1 MKKAAFRDWTLTKL
15 DKAFG
20 LRQVRVSEV
29 LEEWQ
34 GMEIPLS
41 DYERQILTDL
51 QEGILRAGK
60 A

>member
-20 LRQVRVSEV
+20 LRQVRV